1 MTRLCFAIALGM
13 SACQCGSVPADDK
26 PAPMPDSDEPDET
39 DEEYRPSVHN
49 WLPDTRWDCHYN
61 YAQNGTLYRVAHTWQ
76 FTETEFRTDCGQQIE
91 LAYSN
96 GDINQ
101 SVHWDAAYWVLT
113 DEGPQYSDAL
123 NPWYGMGA
131 DVILAEFC
139 PLYQGACTGIEIVFH
154 RDGDDHMVI
163 QIALDGSLE
172 NSITCARSGFSK

>member
-113 DEGPQYSDAL
+113 DEGPQYSDSRTPSPAL
-123 NPWYGMGA
+123 ARGSRSRSLPIGRGRRGGHEA
-131 DVILAEFC
+131 PPC
-139 PLYQGACTGIEIVFH
+139 PTPH
-154 RDGDDHMVI
+154 RLVTS
-163 QIALDGSLE
+163 QR
-172 NSITCARSGFSK
+172 SIFGREGPG